1 MRDRV
6 ILLPGWGLGSAPLEP
21 LAAALAGLDERLKVQ
36 IEALPMLDS
45 DDPQDWLDE
54 LDASLPVD
62 AWLGGWS
69 LGGML
74 AAQLAARRG
83 ERCCGLFTLASNAC
97 FVARADWPTA
107 MPAATFDAF
116 RAGCAIDPAQTLKR
130 FSLLCTQGGVDA
142 RALARQLVL
151 GAPLQQPEALLA
163 GLDLLARL
171 DGRVA
176 LQAYNGPQL
185 HLFAAADGL
194 VPPAAAQALM
204 LLLGD
209 VEVGLLQEASHAFLL
224 ERPHEVA
231 ASICAFLGEAGDD

>member
-54 LDASLPVD
+54 LDANLPAD

-97 FVARADWPTA
+97 FVAREDWSTA
-107 MPAATFDAF
+107 MAKATFDAF
-116 RAGCAIDPAQTLKR
+116 RAGCASDSAQTLKR
-130 FSLLCTQGGVDA
+130 FALLCTQGGAEA

-151 GAPLQQPEALLA
+151 GAPLQQPDALLA
-163 GLDLLARL
+163 GLDLLATL
-171 DGRVA
+171 DTRAA

-185 HLFAAADGL
+185 HLFAAADAL
-194 VPPAAAQALM
+194 VPATAAQAL
-204 LLLGD
+204 LELVAD
-209 VEVGLLQEASHAFLL
+209 VEVGILQDASHAFVL

-231 ASICAFLGEAGDD
+231 ASIRAFIGEAGDD